1 MGCIN
6 SFDTA
11 HDYLSE
17 SLFKL
22 CFQSP
27 DRIISDKLASAEYP
41 LFFRVVR
48 PALILVTQSKIKF
61 PLFKIVKHRKSRFA
75 LILI

>member
-27 DRIISDKLASAEYP
+27 DRVISDKLASAEYP
-41 LFFRVVR
+41 LKAESVARILFKQLRIVPDGFGQIFSYCCLRR
-48 PALILVTQSKIKF
+48 PA
-61 PLFKIVKHRKSRFA
+61 P
-75 LILI
+75 